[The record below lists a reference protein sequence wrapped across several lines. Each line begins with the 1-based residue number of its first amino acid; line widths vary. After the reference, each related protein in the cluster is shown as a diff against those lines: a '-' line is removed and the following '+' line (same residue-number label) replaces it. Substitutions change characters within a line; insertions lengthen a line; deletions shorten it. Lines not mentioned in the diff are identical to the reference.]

1 MTHTDGSGVAGLL
14 QEIFASEITSIE
26 RICQSCGSRN
36 PTGAH
41 RAYTGAGVVLRCPAC
56 EDVALRIGM
65 LPSQRVVELRGTW
78 IFGAVSDAPPGQE
91 PAR

>member
-14 QEIFASEITSIE
+14 QEIFTSEITSIE

-56 EDVALRIGM
+56 EDVALRIGV
-65 LPSQRVVELRGTW
+65 LPSERVVELRGTW
-78 IFGAVSDAPPGQE
+78 IFAVSDALPEQG